1 MVRDAADHPALRW
14 FVPVTGALVAFG
26 WTGSVYIQPASADLL
41 RGQVTPLHGV
51 RYAGF
56 TAVSTVVTYKSG
68 AIREQV
74 GAERWI
80 HRTRAGRPRRGVRT
94 VVPVP
99 LLAVPACFTRRTV
112 LGATSFFRDT
122 YVNERAE
129 TAGRATVLSAVALV
143 LVLARIPA
151 RVGVGVLADATQPL
165 AAACSWWR
173 ASESALVNPR
183 RRPPRA
189 LWR

>member
-1 MVRDAADHPALRW
+1 MATLHAAMIPASETCEATDALTPPEALGVVRDAADHPALKR
-14 FVPVTGALVAFG
+14 FVLATGALVALG
-26 WTGSVYIQPASADLL
+26 WTVSVYIQPASADLL

-51 RYAGF
+51 LYAGF

-99 LLAVPACFTRRTV
+99 LLAVPACFTRRAG
-112 LGATSFFRDT
+112 LGSTSFFRT
-122 YVNERAE
+122 R
-129 TAGRATVLSAVALV
+129 T
-143 LVLARIPA
+143 
-151 RVGVGVLADATQPL
+151 
-165 AAACSWWR
+165 
-173 ASESALVNPR
+173 
-183 RRPPRA
+183 
-189 LWR
+189 